1 MDVRSANV
9 EPTIEHEG
17 TCLTYFMFPKES
29 VREETMGSYLEY
41 VAEFELKPG
50 ATLHPHYHDSMEFY
64 RILEG
69 SAVIQIEDEQKL
81 LVPGDLV
88 HIPRNARHSIWP
100 ARKGGSFRAFSFAS
114 SFMGENPEPVNCE
127 LPAPKIIVEVE

>member
-1 MDVRSANV
+1 MDVRNAKV

-50 ATLHPHYHDSMEFY
+50 ASLHPHYHDSMEFY

-69 SAVIQIEDEQKL
+69 EAVIQIEDEQRL
-81 LVPGDLV
+81 LAPGDLV

-100 ARKGGSFRAFSFAS
+100 ARAGKSFRAFSFAA
-114 SFMGENPEPVNCE
+114 SFMGEKPQPINCE
-127 LPAPKIIVEVE
+127 LPEPRITVVTE